1 MPNELHQ
8 PLSDRADE
16 EPIEGGTITDL
27 EEELPFHEAKH
38 RADTAR
44 RLAYWLVVVLG
55 ATMLV
60 HYSSVMFLEIN
71 GKHEAVESLSSIF
84 HAFLPVI
91 SGLVGGAT
99 TFYFTQ
105 KK

>member
-1 MPNELHQ
+1 MSTEPAVSPMERIE
-8 PLSDRADE
+8 DD
-16 EPIEGGTITDL
+16 PIEGGIITDL
-27 EEELPFHEAKH
+27 AEELPFHEAQH
-38 RADTAR
+38 RAHTAR

-60 HYSSVMFLEIN
+60 HYSSVMFLEIQ
-71 GKHEAVESLSSIF
+71 GKHEAVESLNSIF

-99 TFYFTQ
+99 TYYFTQ

>member
-1 MPNELHQ
+1 MPNDVGPTLI
-8 PLSDRADE
+8 DRNDE
-16 EPIEGGTITDL
+16 EPIEGGIITNL
-27 EEELPFHEAKH
+27 EQELPFHEAKH

-60 HYSSVMFLEIN
+60 HYSSVMFLEFQ

>member
-1 MPNELHQ
+1 M
-8 PLSDRADE
+8 SDEPDASLIERPDE

-27 EEELPFHEAKH
+27 GEELPFHEAKH

-60 HYSSVMFLEIN
+60 HYSSVMFLEIE

-99 TFYFTQ
+99 TFYFTRE
-105 KK
+105 K